1 VATSAT
7 MFSRAVGSAVGVA
20 IFGAI
25 VNSHVSSQLDS
36 ADPDLSQVSSAVLE
50 PAIHDVF
57 LVSVFISVALL
68 AVAFFMPTRVIEAV
82 EPVATVEPEAETPA
96 VP

>member
-1 VATSAT
+1 
-7 MFSRAVGSAVGVA
+7 MFSRSVGSAVGVA

-25 VNSHVSSQLDS
+25 VNSHVSSKLGSDS
-36 ADPDLSQVSSAVLE
+36 ADLQHVSSEILE

-68 AVAFFMPTRVIEAV
+68 AVAVLMPSRVV
-82 EPVATVEPEAETPA
+82 EPDPPQVTQESETA
-96 VP
+96 VG